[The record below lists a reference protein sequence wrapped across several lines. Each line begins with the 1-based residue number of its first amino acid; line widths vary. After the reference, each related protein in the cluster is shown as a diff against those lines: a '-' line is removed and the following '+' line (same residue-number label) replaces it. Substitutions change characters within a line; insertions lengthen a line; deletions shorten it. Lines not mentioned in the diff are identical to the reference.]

1 MLYEVFEVLFS
12 RPPNSSTPRWYK
24 FDDNEVAECKM
35 DNDEVLHWLPRCFTL
50 LLMCIN

>member
-1 MLYEVFEVLFS
+1 MLFYLFA

-35 DNDEVLHWLPRCFTL
+35 DNDEVLLLVVKVFML
-50 LLMCIN
+50 LLMYIN